1 MVVGEH
7 DKCRSFKVNKKDLNV
22 FNFVRESGE
31 CEFVLTKT
39 GSQGN
44 KMYLKYFPGRLF

>member
-1 MVVGEH
+1 MNE
-7 DKCRSFKVNKKDLNV
+7 KDLNF

-31 CEFVLTKT
+31 CEFGLTKT

-44 KMYLKYFPGRLF
+44 KI